1 MWSMRANITTHPW
14 NQPLSGGLFQPNKM
28 IRNLETYFIGGNN
41 CWWFSRVYTQ
51 TSKSFEFQS
60 HKHWI
65 IVFFFR
71 KKNHPFWSDF
81 SSRTRKLIERL
92 REEDAVASRQFADEA
107 SAFAS
112 ANPRVDLGRETS
124 SKVAVKS
131 IETWEMIPERLST
144 IIWRCFKKWEN
155 LYNSHHN
162 VVGNWVSSIVLYCF
176 KILRHTHMTAEPKIH
191 CWFVHKESRV

>member
-1 MWSMRANITTHPW
+1 MVV
-14 NQPLSGGLFQPNKM
+14 QPSLYAD
-28 IRNLETYFIGGNN
+28 LEIF
-41 CWWFSRVYTQ
+41 RVSESQ
-51 TSKSFEFQS
+51 TLN
-60 HKHWI
+60 HL
-65 IVFFFR
+65 FFFR
-71 KKNHPFWSDF
+71 KKTHPFWSDF

-144 IIWRCFKKWEN
+144 IVWRCLKK
-155 LYNSHHN
+155 
-162 VVGNWVSSIVLYCF
+162 
-176 KILRHTHMTAEPKIH
+176 
-191 CWFVHKESRV
+191 

>member
-1 MWSMRANITTHPW
+1 MVITV
-14 NQPLSGGLFQPNKM
+14 GGSAESIRRP
-28 IRNLETYFIGGNN
+28 RNLSSF
-41 CWWFSRVYTQ
+41 RVTNIE
-51 TSKSFEFQS
+51 SSF
-60 HKHWI
+60 
-65 IVFFFR
+65 FFFR

-144 IIWRCFKKWEN
+144 IIWRCFKK
-155 LYNSHHN
+155 
-162 VVGNWVSSIVLYCF
+162 
-176 KILRHTHMTAEPKIH
+176 
-191 CWFVHKESRV
+191 